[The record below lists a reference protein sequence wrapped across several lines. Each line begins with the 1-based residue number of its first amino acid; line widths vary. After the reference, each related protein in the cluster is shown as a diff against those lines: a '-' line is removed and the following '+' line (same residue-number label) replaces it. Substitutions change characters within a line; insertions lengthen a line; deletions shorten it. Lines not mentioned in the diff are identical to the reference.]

1 MKKNWLHSLAI
12 GMVAL
17 PAIGVHAQSTVLA
30 EGMNVL
36 FRTADAN
43 NTSIK
48 AYRTAMEK
56 AERDVEAAKAQQL
69 PDVKTSLSLSYIGNA
84 QLWNRHFGDFIN
96 GSMPHFGN
104 NFSLTAQQV
113 VYSGGAI
120 TSGIRLAELGR
131 DMETLN
137 DESNRRSVRLLIAQ
151 LYLQRHSL
159 ESRVVVID
167 RNIALADTLL
177 QRTRDRY
184 EEGVVLKND
193 ITRYELMREQMSL
206 QKTVVENQISIVKR
220 QLQTALAPNQQQVSY
235 TMLPS
240 EAFDITVTQPET
252 YWQEL
257 ALASNSDLK
266 KAQTAIGISEKQEK
280 IARAALLPKVAVV
293 AEDHLDG
300 PILTEVPPINKNLNY
315 WFVGVG
321 VSYDLSSLYKSKKK
335 IRSASTATA
344 QAKQQYQVAT
354 EGIGDGVHAAF
365 VGLQTA
371 QTELQ
376 TRKKSME
383 LAIENYNVVAN
394 RYHEGLAMVTDMTDA
409 ANVRLDAEQQYAEAR
424 IAVASALYQLKYV
437 AGDI

>member
-240 EAFDITVTQPET
+240 EAFDITATQPEA

-257 ALASNSDLK
+257 AMAANSDLK

-280 IARAALLPKVAVV
+280 IARAALLPK
-293 AEDHLDG
+293 
-300 PILTEVPPINKNLNY
+300 
-315 WFVGVG
+315 
-321 VSYDLSSLYKSKKK
+321 
-335 IRSASTATA
+335 
-344 QAKQQYQVAT
+344 
-354 EGIGDGVHAAF
+354 
-365 VGLQTA
+365 
-371 QTELQ
+371 
-376 TRKKSME
+376 
-383 LAIENYNVVAN
+383 
-394 RYHEGLAMVTDMTDA
+394 
-409 ANVRLDAEQQYAEAR
+409 
-424 IAVASALYQLKYV
+424 
-437 AGDI
+437 